1 MINPNT
7 KNVIQRL
14 VRERYTPISETT
26 GDGASDWG
34 GWQGGMP
41 GSGSPLKGMRGGK
54 NDTGR
59 IQNQLQ
65 TVRRKK
71 SAPGGTVGNLPKGND
86 GNIRLGPKTKVI
98 VNPTIKQSE
107 NDIDLKNDLLTRP
120 DNPASRGKAV
130 RQVKESDLTENDILA
145 GLVAKGVNHLLRK
158 AFGGGKKPVRKTAA
172 PKVAAAPK
180 PPTAAQQKQANLDAS
195 QAHFNAWKRK
205 KIAMDQT
212 FKAAHAAGIGN
223 DINPLRVRL
232 DKRARAANPLKQP
245 NGTPAAPA
253 SKPRIRVQAGS
264 RIKESEVAPTNMSSG
279 IAFFSPLLDNNKKAS
294 EET

>member
-1 MINPNT
+1 LSKPNT

-14 VRERYTPISETT
+14 VRERYTPIYETT
-26 GDGASDWG
+26 GDGASNWG

-59 IQNQLQ
+59 IENQSQ

-107 NDIDLKNDLLTRP
+107 NDIDLKNGLLTRP

-130 RQVKESDLTENDILA
+130 RQVKESDLTENDLLA
-145 GLVAKGVNHLLRK
+145 GLVAKGVNYLLRK

-172 PKVAAAPK
+172 PEVCSTKATNCGTTETSEPRCL
-180 PPTAAQQKQANLDAS
+180 PGTLQRMEAQKDCDGS
-195 QAHFNAWKRK
+195 
-205 KIAMDQT
+205 
-212 FKAAHAAGIGN
+212 
-223 DINPLRVRL
+223 DI
-232 DKRARAANPLKQP
+232 Q
-245 NGTPAAPA
+245 
-253 SKPRIRVQAGS
+253 
-264 RIKESEVAPTNMSSG
+264 SSTCG
-279 IAFFSPLLDNNKKAS
+279 WHRQ
-294 EET
+294 

>member
-1 MINPNT
+1 LIKPNT

-26 GDGASDWG
+26 GDGASNWG

-59 IQNQLQ
+59 IQNQSQ

-107 NDIDLKNDLLTRP
+107 NDIDVKNDQLTRP
-120 DNPASRGKAV
+120 DNPAPRSKAV
-130 RQVKESDLTENDILA
+130 RQVKESDLTAVERS
-145 GLVAKGVNHLLRK
+145 H
-158 AFGGGKKPVRKTAA
+158 
-172 PKVAAAPK
+172 
-180 PPTAAQQKQANLDAS
+180 S
-195 QAHFNAWKRK
+195 
-205 KIAMDQT
+205 
-212 FKAAHAAGIGN
+212 
-223 DINPLRVRL
+223 
-232 DKRARAANPLKQP
+232 ARQP
-245 NGTPAAPA
+245 
-253 SKPRIRVQAGS
+253 RR
-264 RIKESEVAPTNMSSG
+264 R
-279 IAFFSPLLDNNKKAS
+279 
-294 EET
+294 